1 MPYLFKPPTVEEGP
15 AGFTRLFWRYRI
27 ARANSILIKDGIVT
41 SVRTPAVQDTQ
52 SADYC
57 YLGGSEY
64 VITQTEK
71 DILTG
76 AGYGDNITPIS

>member
-1 MPYLFKPPTVEEGP
+1 VPYLFKPPTVEEGP

-64 VITQTEK
+64 VIDCEPWS
-71 DILTG
+71 DRSG
-76 AGYGDNITPIS
+76 DASSAGFYPDA